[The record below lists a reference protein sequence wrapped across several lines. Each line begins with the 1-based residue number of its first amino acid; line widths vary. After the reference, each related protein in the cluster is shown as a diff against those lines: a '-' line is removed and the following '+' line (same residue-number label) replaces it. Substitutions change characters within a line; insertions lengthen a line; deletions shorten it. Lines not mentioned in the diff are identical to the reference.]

1 MGNGAAKEDGHWDLN
16 PGAAAIPGEDHM
28 VLAEKGEVH
37 MALAKKERTRHLWP
51 SGDPVAWVRV
61 RTTWLWGAP
70 FCHEA

>member
-1 MGNGAAKEDGHWDLN
+1 
-16 PGAAAIPGEDHM
+16 M

-37 MALAKKERTRHLWP
+37 MALAKKERTRRLWP